1 MLGFR
6 FKCIRLALLDLAVF
20 LTVPYDRNRHSLTTP
35 PGRRCFRGPTILD
48 SRRPVLENACM
59 IDVLGDP
66 RLPRL
71 LSQAVHEFRTP
82 LSVIL
87 GYLRMVLKDPSSS
100 LDSRYRKML
109 EEAEKSVIRV
119 RDVVAEMSE
128 LSLLE
133 KGEITL
139 RHEPLSLPTLLNDA
153 VAALPEAPDGRP
165 ITITIETGGQQ
176 TMIRGDATWLT
187 RAFTSILFALRREVV
202 DTDQLVIREQ
212 TLTLKEKPVV
222 WI

>member
-87 GYLRMVLKDPSSS
+87 GYLRLVLKDPSNS
-100 LDSRYRKML
+100 LDSRHRKML
-109 EEAEKSVIRV
+109 EDVEKSVEKV
-119 RDVVAEMSE
+119 RHLVTEMSE
-128 LSLLE
+128 LSQLE
-133 KGEITL
+133 KGKITL
-139 RHEPLSLPTLLNDA
+139 RHEPVNLPALLKDA
-153 VAALPEAPDGRP
+153 VAALPEELEGRR
-165 ITITIETGGQQ
+165 TEITIEAA
-176 TMIRGDATWLT
+176 D
-187 RAFTSILFALRREVV
+187 
-202 DTDQLVIREQ
+202 
-212 TLTLKEKPVV
+212 K
-222 WI
+222 